1 MHSARNGVLSGIL
14 AFAIWGATPIYFI
27 LVDSVS
33 ALEVLTHRIVWALPF
48 AALIILAR
56 RQWRDI
62 GQVFS
67 NRRTLV
73 LLVVSAFFISVNW
86 LIFTW
91 AAQNEH
97 IFEASL
103 GYYINP
109 LVLVLV
115 GYLFLGERLR
125 RLQVVAVILA
135 TSGVAVLTFSGG
147 DFPVISIALA
157 FSFTLYGVIRK
168 KVVVGALPGLFVE
181 VLVLFPLAAVYLL
194 FLVDEGS
201 SPFTWANRELFFLLL
216 LAGPMT
222 VLPLVFFSYAA
233 RRLRLATLG
242 FIQFIGPT
250 GQFLVGYYHGEVL
263 TLPYLVC
270 FVLIWSAVSL
280 FVFDVFRA
288 GRKEK
293 YVRQME
299 PL

>member
-1 MHSARNGVLSGIL
+1 
-14 AFAIWGATPIYFI
+14 
-27 LVDSVS
+27 VDSVS

-56 RQWRDI
+56 RQWRDV
-62 GQVFS
+62 GQIFS

-73 LLVVSAFFISVNW
+73 LLAISAIFISVNW

-125 RLQVVAVILA
+125 RLQIVAVVLA
-135 TSGVAVLTFSGG
+135 TTGVAVLTFSGG
-147 DFPVISIALA
+147 DFPVISFALA
-157 FSFTLYGVIRK
+157 ISFTLYGVIRK

-181 VLVLFPLAAVYLL
+181 VLVLFPPAAIYL
-194 FLVDEGS
+194 FFRVDEGS

-216 LAGPMT
+216 FAGPMT

-250 GQFLVGYYHGEVL
+250 GQFLVGYYYGEVL
-263 TLPYLVC
+263 TLPYFIC
-270 FVLIWSAVSL
+270 FVFIWSAVSL

-293 YVRQME
+293 YARQME